1 MLSSLLP
8 NLRIFFSQK
17 LKKDLEEKKPAL
29 EAVLKE
35 IPEIKEKVGEE
46 GIKPIEEKCTELQCQ
61 MDECGV
67 NLDELLK
74 SLDDQINHAEPFNA
88 ACEELK
94 KWLPVAEQS
103 PAIVEP
109 ISSDPAEILKQI
121 EDVKV
126 SELLIFKYH
135 LCEYLKYIATL
146 LSAFDKLQPSI

>member
-1 MLSSLLP
+1 M
-8 NLRIFFSQK
+8 
-17 LKKDLEEKKPAL
+17 KKDLEDKKPSL
-29 EAVLKE
+29 EAILKE

-46 GIKPIEEKCTELQCQ
+46 GVQPIEEKCTALHTQ
-61 MDECGV
+61 MDECEL

-74 SLDDQINHAEPFNA
+74 SLDDQIDHAEPFNA
-88 ACEELK
+88 ACDELK

-126 SELLIFKYH
+126 SRFGLV
-135 LCEYLKYIATL
+135 A
-146 LSAFDKLQPSI
+146 S